1 MRSINA
7 TTGQTSS
14 FTPIQRLTG
23 VILACLLFLPTA
35 AFANDEAVADSE
47 DGSIHWAYGSFLGTG
62 WYKVSGDRKAFVLNI
77 PLSWDY
83 QTSGWT
89 EDGKRQT
96 GIEFKFPVTLGL
108 AQIQDIS
115 SIVSADNFSTI
126 SFTPGIELEIP
137 LSKNWL
143 LRPYIL
149 AGWGKEAA
157 GDESAWIYESGVKA
171 RYALAWGNGS
181 WAWLNAVQFAGYS
194 PSTGKSSDMLN
205 IMTGIENS
213 QKLGDWSFNN
223 NQLYLDWH
231 FTYNRFSDPASFR
244 RNGDDRIEVS
254 DFWEAAAAISF
265 GDKPIRILGLNF
277 DQLGF
282 AYQISSD
289 NEYRA
294 IKLSLK
300 SPFLQ

>member
-1 MRSINA
+1 MQLRRK
-7 TTGQTSS
+7 
-14 FTPIQRLTG
+14 F
-23 VILACLLFLPTA
+23 LAVGALVCLCPGLLA
-35 AFANDEAVADSE
+35 ADADNEAPADPE

-62 WYKVSGDRKAFVLNI
+62 WYKISGDRKAFVLGI
-77 PLSWDY
+77 PLSWNY
-83 QTSGWT
+83 QKSGWA

-108 AQIQDIS
+108 AQIQDIT
-115 SIVSADNFSTI
+115 SIVLPDNFSTA

-137 LSKNWL
+137 LNRDWM
-143 LRPYIL
+143 LRPYL
-149 AGWGKEAA
+149 MAGWGKEIG

-171 RYALAWGNGS
+171 RYSLSWGNGN
-181 WAWLNAVQFAGYS
+181 WDWLSAVQFAGFS
-194 PSTGKSSDMLN
+194 PNVGESSTMLN
-205 IMTGIENS
+205 IMTGIEN
-213 QKLGDWSFNN
+213 QQQLGNWAFNG

-244 RNGDDRIEVS
+244 RNGDSRIEVT
-254 DFWEAAAAISF
+254 DFWESAAALSF
-265 GDKPIRILGLNF
+265 GNKPIKILGFNF
-277 DQLGF
+277 DRLGL

-289 NEYRA
+289 SEYRA